1 MGGYWMK
8 DIAEQ
13 LLQQKKKLQEAKE
26 QDINIRGRIEA
37 MMENLKKDFGC
48 DTLEAANN
56 KSAEMKSSL
65 ETMQSALD
73 KALGAFQR
81 KYQL

>member
-1 MGGYWMK
+1 MK

-37 MMENLKKDFGC
+37 VLENLKKDFEC

-56 KSAEMKSSL
+56 KLAEMKSSL
-65 ETMQSALD
+65 ETMQTSLD